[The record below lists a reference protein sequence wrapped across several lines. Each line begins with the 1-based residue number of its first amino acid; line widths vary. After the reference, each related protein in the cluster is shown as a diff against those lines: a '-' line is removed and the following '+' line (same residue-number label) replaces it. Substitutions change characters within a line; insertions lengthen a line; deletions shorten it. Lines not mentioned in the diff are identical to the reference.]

1 MKAIEKNIQK
11 LSSSQTKS
19 ANAKYVYLSSKI
31 NPKLIED
38 YIDYMDDE
46 NINTLQE

>member
-19 ANAKYVYLSSKI
+19 ANAKYIYLKSKI
-31 NPKLIED
+31 NPAQVED
-38 YIDYMDDE
+38 YADYMNDE
-46 NINTLQE
+46 NLNNTKE

>member
-19 ANAKYVYLSSKI
+19 ANAKYVYLRSKI
-31 NPKLIED
+31 KPEQVRD

-46 NINTLQE
+46 NLNTLQE